1 MRVGLIGLGVM
12 GWRIAANL
20 AQDGLLSAVFNRT
33 RQKAEEFSKRY
44 GVQAARDYG
53 ELAKSADLII
63 TMLSD
68 DEAVKEVVSALLPY
82 VASKIVVDMST
93 ISPETST
100 SLAEEVRRR
109 GGVMFDAPVIGTSV
123 AVERRAIVVL
133 VGGPKE
139 SYPPVEEVLRHT
151 ASAVV
156 YVGPNGYGLYAKLV
170 NNLFLGAY
178 LAALAEAFSFGV
190 RAGLSPQFLIDLLT
204 KYSSAR
210 SPTSELKA
218 PKLAARDYSV
228 QFAIKHMR
236 KDLEIIQ
243 EVARRLKA
251 PVPISALSLQLF
263 RLAEEL
269 GLSEEDVAAVYEV
282 LRGRTKPA

>member
-20 AQDGLLSAVFNRT
+20 AQDGLLTAVYNRT
-33 RQKAEEFSKRY
+33 RQKAEEFSRRY

-53 ELAKSADLII
+53 ELARSADLII

-68 DEAVKEVVSALLPY
+68 DEAVREVVSALLPY
-82 VASKIVVDMST
+82 VSSKIVVDMST

-100 SLAEEVRRR
+100 SLAEEMKKR

-123 AVERRAIVVL
+123 AVEKRAIVVL
-133 VGGPKE
+133 VGGPRE
-139 SYPPVEEVLRHT
+139 SYQSVEEVLRHT
-151 ASAVV
+151 ANAVV

-178 LAALAEAFSFGV
+178 LTALAEAFNFGV
-190 RAGLSPQFLIDLLT
+190 RAGLSPQFLIDLFT

-218 PKLAARDYSV
+218 PKLASRDYSV
-228 QFAIKHMR
+228 QFSVKHMR

-251 PVPISALSLQLF
+251 PVPLSALALQLF
-263 RLAEEL
+263 RLAEGL

-282 LRGRTKPA
+282 LREKTRPA